1 MSNKPTH
8 QAPATNVFGVR
19 IVPTLADTRQMNRS
33 GKASENLPNMRD
45 FFTVSDKKGSLA
57 AIYGQEKCS
66 LVILNG
72 SYSGFIRQRRKFTR
86 MSYEHEPISPMFRI
100 DVSAETESAPMSLDR
115 IAIDLLRQLAA
126 GQQQQIRL
134 LEELVHQQVAVN
146 KQRAS
151 ELQQWKNAN
160 PELAR
165 SCRRAAETLSRVQT
179 QFLDVLTEEV
189 ADSEDHLIEGEF
201 MLNEF
206 VDRFGPRLA
215 HLNGVLQ
222 VLAQLGSA
230 DATA

>member
-1 MSNKPTH
+1 
-8 QAPATNVFGVR
+8 
-19 IVPTLADTRQMNRS
+19 
-33 GKASENLPNMRD
+33 
-45 FFTVSDKKGSLA
+45 
-57 AIYGQEKCS
+57 
-66 LVILNG
+66 
-72 SYSGFIRQRRKFTR
+72 

-100 DVSAETESAPMSLDR
+100 DVSAESESTQPSNER
-115 IAIDLLRQLAA
+115 TAIDLLRQLVA
-126 GQQQQIRL
+126 GQQQQNRL

-146 KQRAS
+146 KQRAN

-165 SCRRAAETLSRVQT
+165 SCRAAAETLSRVQT
-179 QFLDVLTEEV
+179 QFLDVLTEEI
-189 ADSEDHLIEGEF
+189 ADSEEHLIEGEF

>member
-1 MSNKPTH
+1 
-8 QAPATNVFGVR
+8 
-19 IVPTLADTRQMNRS
+19 
-33 GKASENLPNMRD
+33 
-45 FFTVSDKKGSLA
+45 
-57 AIYGQEKCS
+57 
-66 LVILNG
+66 
-72 SYSGFIRQRRKFTR
+72 
-86 MSYEHEPISPMFRI
+86 
-100 DVSAETESAPMSLDR
+100 MSLDR
-115 IAIDLLRQLAA
+115 IAIDLLRQLVA

-230 DATA
+230 DTTA

>member
-1 MSNKPTH
+1 
-8 QAPATNVFGVR
+8 
-19 IVPTLADTRQMNRS
+19 
-33 GKASENLPNMRD
+33 
-45 FFTVSDKKGSLA
+45 
-57 AIYGQEKCS
+57 
-66 LVILNG
+66 
-72 SYSGFIRQRRKFTR
+72 

-100 DVSAETESAPMSLDR
+100 DVSAETESPHPANER
-115 IAIDLLRQLAA
+115 TAVELLRQMVAA
-126 GQQQQIRL
+126 QQHQNRL
-134 LEELVHQQVAVN
+134 LEELVHHQVTVN
-146 KQRAS
+146 KQRAN

-179 QFLDVLTEEV
+179 QFLDILTEEI